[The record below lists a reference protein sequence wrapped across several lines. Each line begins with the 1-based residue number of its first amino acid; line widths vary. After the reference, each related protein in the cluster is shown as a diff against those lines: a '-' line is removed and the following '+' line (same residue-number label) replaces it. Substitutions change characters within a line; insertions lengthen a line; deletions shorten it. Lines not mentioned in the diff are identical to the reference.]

1 MKHEFILT
9 STLKIVDRG
18 CLIEDRKEF
27 KKGGDK
33 ETLLSAGKSL
43 IRVRCP
49 QPSQNSN

>member
-33 ETLLSAGKSL
+33 ETLSAGKSL
-43 IRVRCP
+43 IRIRCP